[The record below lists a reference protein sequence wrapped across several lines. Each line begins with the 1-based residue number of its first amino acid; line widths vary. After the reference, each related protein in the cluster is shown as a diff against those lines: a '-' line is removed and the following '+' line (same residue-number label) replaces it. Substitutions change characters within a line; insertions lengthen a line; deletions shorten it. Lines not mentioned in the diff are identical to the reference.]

1 MSYGEVVTS
10 ERSFYG
16 YRFFS
21 GVIEDE
27 NASF

>member
-16 YRFFS
+16 CRFFS